1 MKNSWLE
8 KSENRY
14 NVSVAGLDLEELIA
28 KFDAMRSQVT
38 QLNYDCNGMEHQR
51 KKIEELLT
59 PPAKDLPDTPSVEEY
74 LLWQA
79 RCIQWM
85 RDRVKLLETLFVETQ
100 QKLVEKRG
108 KWSR

>member
-28 KFDAMRSQVT
+28 RVDALQNTVHEL
-38 QLNYDCNGMEHQR
+38 QYACNGMDWHR
-51 KKIEELLT
+51 KKALELLT
-59 PPAKDLPDTPSVEEY
+59 PPVKDHNDRSPEQYLEDQNRSIQHMREKAKLVD
-74 LLWQA
+74 
-79 RCIQWM
+79 
-85 RDRVKLLETLFVETQ
+85 TLFTEVRR
-100 QKLVEKRG
+100 KLVEKRG